1 MSEDKVTALG
11 KIVSGSLRH
20 FPRDIGVELDDDG
33 WASLDNLYSSISR
46 RNRYNWLE
54 KQHIEVLVQTDEKG
68 RYEIRDGEIRA
79 TYGHT
84 VDVDPELPMVEAPEE
99 LYYGSSEEEAG
110 RVLEIGLKPAD
121 KVKVHLSEE
130 KESALQVA
138 SSSTDNPILIIVRSR
153 EAQVS
158 DVDIRKAAKGVWVAD
173 EIPPAYLEVKQDIDL
188 R

>member
-1 MSEDKVTALG
+1 MSEERATALG

-20 FPRDIGVELDDDG
+20 FPKDIGVELDGNG
-33 WASLDNLYSSISR
+33 WASLDGLYKAISR
-46 RNRYNWLE
+46 RGRYSWLDKE
-54 KQHIEVLVQTDEKG
+54 HIEVLVQTDEKG
-68 RYEIRDGEIRA
+68 RYELEDGEIRA

-84 VDVDPELPMVEAPEE
+84 VDVEPDLPITEPPEE

-153 EAQVS
+153 EAQVNG
-158 DVDIRKAAKGVWVAD
+158 VDIRKAAEGVWVAD
-173 EIPPAYLEVKQDIDL
+173 EVPPAFIEVNEKINL
-188 R
+188 